1 MKALNS
7 LGDFVLVVGK
17 ILVTSCM
24 TIAGFY
30 WFKSQPEI
38 GNFFVIPVLMTAVFS
53 YCVAHSFMSVYE
65 AAVDTLLL
73 CYCKDA
79 TDVDTGVADGI
90 IKDAVDELDG
100 IDAERKKKKE
110 ERKKKKNGED
120 RRRGEQEEEQV
131 FIATAMGPGKG
142 EPVAVRA
149 EEEL

>member
-79 TDVDTGVADGI
+79 TEIDTSDADGI
-90 IKDAVDELDG
+90 IKEAVDELDV
-100 IDAERKKKKE
+100 IDGEKNKRKE
-110 ERKKKKNGED
+110 ERGKKAGALLAKVRGGRGNG
-120 RRRGEQEEEQV
+120 GVKEEEQGFQIV
-131 FIATAMGPGKG
+131 EERPMENGP
-142 EPVAVRA
+142 E
-149 EEEL
+149 